1 MHVEEFNDDYLSPLL
16 SKLPFENKKIIVI
29 GDFNMNVLNC
39 ENISSHAEFLDI
51 YD

>member
-1 MHVEEFNDDYLSPLL
+1 MMTICPLFFQNYHL
-16 SKLPFENKKIIVI
+16 ENKKFTLI

-51 YD
+51 CD